1 MNENTNL
8 KNKNTNIRAWIQ
20 KTPIKEA
27 SCSFTRIHTSKK
39 FSKNVKLNSPY
50 GCGNTPNI
58 KLYLQLSQ
66 HIKGKNSS
74 RF

>member
-1 MNENTNL
+1 MNENTSL

-39 FSKNVKLNSPY
+39 FSKFVKLNSPY
-50 GCGNTPNI
+50 GCANTP
-58 KLYLQLSQ
+58 Y
-66 HIKGKNSS
+66 
-74 RF
+74 